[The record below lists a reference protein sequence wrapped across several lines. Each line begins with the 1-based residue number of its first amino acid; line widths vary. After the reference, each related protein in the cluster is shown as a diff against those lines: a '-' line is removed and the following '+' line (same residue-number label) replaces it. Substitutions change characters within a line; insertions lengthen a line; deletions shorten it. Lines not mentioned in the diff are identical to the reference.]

1 MLQWGTFASSNQA
14 RLLTTFYVGPA
25 VPATCVGLSLASRL
39 LPSRVF
45 RVFFSGI
52 LFVPPIFPNFFFSIV
67 LLPNCTTLCGGK
79 KGKNDNT
86 QLNAA
91 VPCCCRSVPPR
102 GILGLVLQGCYAE
115 WTYIDNIAYPGIMH
129 PEMLLWQGL
138 IY

>member
-1 MLQWGTFASSNQA
+1 MGHFRLFKSSPLTYDFLCRTRGSGNMCGAFPGFPIAPLQGFQ
-14 RLLTTFYVGPA
+14 G
-25 VPATCVGLSLASRL
+25 
-39 LPSRVF
+39 
-45 RVFFSGI
+45 FFSGI

>member
-45 RVFFSGI
+45 SVFFPVFF
-52 LFVPPIFPNFFFSIV
+52 LFLPFFQISFF
-67 LLPNCTTLCGGK
+67 LLYYYRTALCGGK